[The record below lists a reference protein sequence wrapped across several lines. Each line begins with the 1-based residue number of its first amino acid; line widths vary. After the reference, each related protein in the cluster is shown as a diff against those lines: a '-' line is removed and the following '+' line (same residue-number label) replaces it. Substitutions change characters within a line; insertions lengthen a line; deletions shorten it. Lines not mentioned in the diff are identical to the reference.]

1 MQMAMSQMPPGMG
14 MNMGMNMGGMN
25 RGGMPNMGMD
35 GGKSLYRTVP
45 YVVLWYDMVSCGV
58 MYRMLW
64 CGVVWCDMISCSQ
77 DS

>member
-35 GGKSLYRTVP
+35 GGKSLSYTG
-45 YVVLWYDMVSCGV
+45 L
-58 MYRMLW
+58 YRMLW
-64 CGVVWCDMISCSQ
+64 CGVVWCGILSCGVI
-77 DS
+77 